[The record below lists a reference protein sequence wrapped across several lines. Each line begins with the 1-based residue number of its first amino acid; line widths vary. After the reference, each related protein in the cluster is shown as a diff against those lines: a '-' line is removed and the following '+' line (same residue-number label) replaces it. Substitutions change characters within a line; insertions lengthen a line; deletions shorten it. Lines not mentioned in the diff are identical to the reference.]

1 MTTTTTI
8 TFDALA
14 REVIR
19 FVEESPNYVYPG
31 DASSGCTYTDMGVT
45 SPACL
50 WGRAMLNLGVAHSL
64 LYQESTFINSLLPRL
79 GIEATA
85 RQIEWAWDV
94 QRMQDQRLS
103 WGRAVAIAGPCP
115 FTDAA

>member
-1 MTTTTTI
+1 MTTTI

-14 REVIR
+14 GEVIR
-19 FVEESPNYVYPG
+19 LATESPNYVYPG
-31 DASSGCTYTDMGVT
+31 DPSIGCTYTDRGHDQ
-45 SPACL
+45 PACL

-64 LYQESTFINSLLPRL
+64 LYMESTFINSLLPNL

-85 RQIEWAWDV
+85 RQIEWALDV